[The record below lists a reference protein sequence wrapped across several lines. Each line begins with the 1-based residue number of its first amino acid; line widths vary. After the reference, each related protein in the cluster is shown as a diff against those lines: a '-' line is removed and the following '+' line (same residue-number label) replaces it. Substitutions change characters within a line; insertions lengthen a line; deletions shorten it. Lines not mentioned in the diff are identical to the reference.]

1 MVRTITLYGD
11 PVLRQKCS
19 PVDSVTD
26 DVRQLAADMIETMH
40 DAEGVGLAAPQVGV
54 SLQLAVIDVSI
65 EDQSVTRIELDG
77 KPATLADVS
86 PLVFLNP
93 SLEFDSQREL
103 RPEGCLSIPDV
114 RAPVSR
120 PATVTMR
127 YTDLDGRPHT
137 LVADGLLSRAIQ
149 HETDHLNGI
158 LFLDRLSTAA
168 KMSAR
173 RQLKR
178 AMAEW

>member
-11 PVLRQKCS
+11 PVLRRKCS
-19 PVDSVTD
+19 PIDSVTD
-26 DVRQLAADMIETMH
+26 DIRQLADDMIETMR

-54 SLQLAVIDVSI
+54 SLQLAVVDVSV
-65 EDQSVTRIELDG
+65 EDESVTRVELDG
-77 KPATLADVS
+77 KPVTLAAVS

-93 SLEFDSQREL
+93 ELELTSEREL
-103 RPEGCLSIPDV
+103 RVEGCLSIPDV

-120 PATVTMR
+120 PASVIMR
-127 YTDLDGRPHT
+127 YTDLDGQPHT
-137 LVADGLLSRAIQ
+137 LAADGLLARAIQ

-158 LFLDRLSTAA
+158 LFLDRLTTAA